1 MIEKNEEFL
10 IMYVRVYNNRL
21 IKVYSG
27 EDLKSSEM
35 ISKLKGRGL
44 AGFTIR
50 DRDGD
55 IQFYDREV
63 VSSSELQMII
73 RNLKTVTVAI
83 KMSDDEVIDYFY
95 TIAKLQLIEH
105 NRDSFREN
113 ELYEWMNAV
122 IDSGIIKSSIWQ
134 NVKDNVYFRLSES
147 GFLLKD

>member
-1 MIEKNEEFL
+1 
-10 IMYVRVYNNRL
+10 MYVRVYNNRL